1 MRENHTKYDVKVWV
15 EEEYTALTILCLLR
29 RFLMV
34 IGVEKL
40 SIPIQG
46 AHPARLVEAAS

>member
-1 MRENHTKYDVKVWV
+1 
-15 EEEYTALTILCLLR
+15 
-29 RFLMV
+29 MV

-46 AHPARLVEAAS
+46 AHPARLVEAASLRTQSIFHVISTTGALVGIAVY

>member
-1 MRENHTKYDVKVWV
+1 
-15 EEEYTALTILCLLR
+15 
-29 RFLMV
+29 MV

-46 AHPARLVEAAS
+46 AHPARLIETVLLRTQSIFHVISTAGAVVVITAY